1 MNKKLEKNDMT
12 DSQAAIKA
20 YISYR
25 EENGYRHKA
34 RVLISSKGKKRYSNI
49 LYVCAVTDA
58 SNFYM
63 IVEGDTGFTNNF
75 HGRYGYED
83 KRFTIIRG
91 TLILEATDI
100 WGNAIQLSITGE

>member
-1 MNKKLEKNDMT
+1 MNKKLGKNNMD
-12 DSQAAIKA
+12 DSGAAIKA

-34 RVLISSKGKKRYSNI
+34 RVLISSKGKNRYSNI
-49 LYVCAVTDA
+49 LYVAIDA
-58 SNFYM
+58 SNFFI
-63 IVEGDTGFTNNF
+63 IVEGDSEFTSNF

-83 KRFTIIRG
+83 QRFTIIRG
-91 TLILEATDI
+91 TLIIEATDI

>member
-1 MNKKLEKNDMT
+1 MNKKLGINDRAN
-12 DSQAAIKA
+12 SKAAIKA
-20 YISYR
+20 YIIYR
-25 EENGYRHKA
+25 EENSYRHKA
-34 RVLISSKGKKRYSNI
+34 RVLISSKGKNRYSNV

-83 KRFTIIRG
+83 QRFTIIRG
-91 TLILEATDI
+91 TLIIEATDI